1 MKVKTKKRL
10 RILSIAAAGVLLISA
25 GNVIQ
30 KFEGDPFTMEPMPT
44 EQTIIQETQPTE
56 EPQVVEQ
63 KININT
69 ADAEL
74 LCTLNGVGK
83 KTAEAIINYRMEHGD
98 FGVIEDLMNVR
109 GIGEKTF
116 AKIKDA
122 ICVE

>member
-44 EQTIIQETQPTE
+44 EQTVVQETQPTE

-74 LCTLNGVGK
+74 LCTLNGVGE
-83 KTAEAIINYRMEHGD
+83 KTAEAIINYRMEHGN

>member
-25 GNVIQ
+25 GNAIQ

-56 EPQVVEQ
+56 KPQVVEQ

-69 ADAEL
+69 ADTEL
-74 LCTLNGVGK
+74 LCTLNGVGE
-83 KTAEAIINYRMEHGD
+83 KTAEAIINYRMEHGN